1 MRRHLANVLILIL
14 LGWLT
19 LQEPVRKIGQVGQ
32 GLRVASVSPD
42 GQLVAG
48 WRAESGGRWSYAVWR
63 TASGT
68 EIVPAQVISDPPA
81 SSNPFA
87 WGPDGLLAV
96 GYGEQV
102 ALWQGGKLKRKL
114 KADWMVRDVR
124 FSGPTLMARVDKG
137 VFLWTAA
144 TGKLIW
150 AMRQEHLLAARL
162 SSNGKTLATA
172 SLEEPIFLFDVTDKR
187 LIGQLPAGQAT
198 VNLEFCHQDEWLACA
213 FRFRSDRQK
222 DCALVYH
229 WPTARPLS
237 RPLSQPGLMGFV
249 VSQDGERLLTR
260 AAQVARIW
268 EGGSGRLVFEKA
280 LPSGAMDALS
290 PDGRQVATVAQG
302 QVELWRSQDGS
313 PLASLKETE
322 PATAASL
329 PANGVLGVLAGSCS
343 VYALRADWSGR

>member
-1 MRRHLANVLILIL
+1 MRKHLTTVLVLSL

-19 LQEPVRKIGQVGQ
+19 LQGPVRKIGQVGQ
-32 GLRVASVSPD
+32 GLKVASVSPD

-48 WRAESGGRWSYAVWR
+48 WKAETGGCWSYAVWQ
-63 TASGT
+63 TAGGKLL
-68 EIVPAQVISDPPA
+68 VPAQVITDPPA
-81 SSNPFA
+81 SGNPFA

-102 ALWQGGKLKRKL
+102 ALWHGGKLKRKL

-124 FSGPTLMARVDKG
+124 FSGTTLMARVDKG

-144 TGKLIW
+144 SGKLIW
-150 AMRQEHLLAARL
+150 SMRQEHLLAARL

-172 SLEEPIFLFDVTDKR
+172 SLEEPILLFDVTDR
-187 LIGQLPAGQAT
+187 RRVGQLPAGQAT

-213 FRFRSDRQK
+213 FRYRSDRQK

-237 RPLSQPGLMGFV
+237 PPLSNPALMGFA

-260 AAQVARIW
+260 SASTTRIW
-268 EGGSGRLVFEKA
+268 EGGTGNLVHQKD

-290 PDGRQVATVAQG
+290 PDGRLVATADRD
-302 QVELWRSQDGS
+302 QVELWRSQDGA
-313 PLASLKETE
+313 PLASLKQTE
-322 PATAASL
+322 PVTAVSL
-329 PANGVLGVLAGSCS
+329 PANGVLGVLADSCS
-343 VYALRADWSGR
+343 VYALGTGWSFR

>member
-1 MRRHLANVLILIL
+1 MRRHLTTVLILSL
-14 LGWLT
+14 LGWLN

-42 GQLVAG
+42 GQLVVG
-48 WRAESGGRWSYAVWR
+48 WKAEAGGRWSYAVWQ
-63 TASGT
+63 TQSGK
-68 EIVPAQVISDPPA
+68 EIVPAQLISDPPA

-96 GYGEQV
+96 GYGDQV

-150 AMRQEHLLAARL
+150 GMRQEHLLAARL

-172 SLEEPIFLFDVTDKR
+172 SLEEPIFVFDVTDKR

-213 FRFRSDRQK
+213 FRYRSDRQK

-229 WPTARPLS
+229 WPSARPLS
-237 RPLSQPGLMGFV
+237 RPLSNPALMGFA

-260 AAQVARIW
+260 SASMVRIW
-268 EGGSGRLVFEKA
+268 EGGTGNLVHQKD

-290 PDGRQVATVAQG
+290 PDGRLVATVAQG
-302 QVELWRSQDGS
+302 QVELWRSQDGRS
-313 PLASLKETE
+313 LASLREAE
-322 PATAASL
+322 PVTAVSL
-329 PANGVLGVLAGSCS
+329 PSNGVLGVLAGSCS